1 MSDTEAIMWAVEKDP
16 ALRSDFCNLTL
27 LDGRPT
33 DERLRASLARALD
46 AIPRLRQRVVG
57 APLRLVPPAFEDDP
71 TLDAESHVRVVG
83 APPPGDL
90 RAVLDLCGALAEQ
103 PLDRARPLWEFT
115 LIDGMAGGRAA
126 LLQKVHHTITDGVGA
141 LRLSLA
147 LVDFDRNP
155 EPSEPEPVSAPEPLP
170 RGSAPTTPFE
180 VTRQA
185 VGDATTR
192 GLGAVRGAVGQAAHV
207 VTHPAELPGRAHDTV
222 ELVESLHRIAF
233 VNGAARSDVMHDRS
247 LRRHFEVFQ
256 VPLAGM
262 RAVASELGGSLNDA
276 FVTGLAGAFGRM
288 HVRLGSEVDELR
300 LAMPVSTRAQ
310 GDRMSTNTF
319 APARVLVPIQPWHD
333 LAALFKTVHE
343 RLEPAKHESALGA
356 VNSLAAVA
364 SLLPTSVL
372 VAATR
377 SQTRTIDFAASN
389 LRGSPVP
396 LYLAGAHIIA
406 NYPFGPRTGCAVN
419 VTLLSYGDDMHLGF
433 NIDPAAIVDPSAFM
447 ADVAASYLA
456 LLAYA
461 Y

>member
-1 MSDTEAIMWAVEKDP
+1 
-16 ALRSDFCNLTL
+16 
-27 LDGRPT
+27 
-33 DERLRASLARALD
+33 
-46 AIPRLRQRVVG
+46 
-57 APLRLVPPAFEDDP
+57 
-71 TLDAESHVRVVG
+71 
-83 APPPGDL
+83 
-90 RAVLDLCGALAEQ
+90 
-103 PLDRARPLWEFT
+103 
-115 LIDGMAGGRAA
+115 
-126 LLQKVHHTITDGVGA
+126 
-141 LRLSLA
+141 
-147 LVDFDRNP
+147 
-155 EPSEPEPVSAPEPLP
+155 
-170 RGSAPTTPFE
+170 
-180 VTRQA
+180 
-185 VGDATTR
+185 
-192 GLGAVRGAVGQAAHV
+192 VRGAVGQAAHV

-300 LAMPVSTRAQ
+300 LAMPVSTRAH
-310 GDRMSTNTF
+310 GDRMSTNAF

-433 NIDPAAIVDPSAFM
+433 NIDPAAVVDPSAFM
-447 ADVAASYLA
+447 ADVAASYHA